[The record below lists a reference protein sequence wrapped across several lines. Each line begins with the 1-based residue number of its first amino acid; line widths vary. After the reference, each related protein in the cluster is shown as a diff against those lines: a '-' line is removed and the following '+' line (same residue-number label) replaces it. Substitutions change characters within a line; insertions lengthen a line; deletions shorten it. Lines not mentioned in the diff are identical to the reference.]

1 MFKPATRM
9 NLSNEE
15 RTALQARARAGT
27 TTQRLVRRCR
37 VILLAAQGM
46 PNRAIARRLGVSRP
60 TVLAV
65 RAAYVRGRMGALERD
80 KPRQRSRRKLL
91 PALEKQLVET
101 TLHAK
106 PTAATH
112 WSTRTLA
119 RHLGMS
125 HMTVH
130 RAWQDHELQPH
141 RVETFKLSPDPNFEA
156 KVRDVVGL
164 YLNPPDHALVLCV
177 DEESQIQALNRTAP
191 ILPLRPG
198 LPERRTH
205 DYERHGTTT
214 LFAAFNILT
223 GKVVG
228 QCLPRHRGREFVK
241 FLQQLESEVPPD
253 LDVHL
258 IMDNYSTHKSPAV
271 QRWLK
276 PKKRRRFHFHFT
288 PTSSSWLNQVE
299 RWFAEITRKRIRRGS
314 FNSVQELEKAIYEY
328 LAAWNEAPQ
337 PFVWKAT
344 ADSILEK
351 VKRCKELNVTAH

>member
-46 PNRAIARRLGVSRP
+46 PNRAIARQLGVSRP

-65 RAAYVRGRMGALERD
+65 RAAYVRGGMGALERD

-141 RVETFKLSPDPNFEA
+141 RVETFKLSTDPNFEA

-198 LPERRTH
+198 WPERRTH

-228 QCLPRHRGREFVK
+228 QCLPRHRGREFVQ

-258 IMDNYSTHKSPAV
+258 IMDNYSTHKSPPV

-351 VKRCKELNVTAH
+351 VKRCKALNVTEH

>member
-1 MFKPATRM
+1 M
-9 NLSNEE
+9 NLSHEE
-15 RTALQARARAGT
+15 RTLLETRARAGT
-27 TTQRLVRRCR
+27 TTQRLARRCR
-37 VILLAAQGM
+37 VILLAAQGA
-46 PNRAIARRLGVSRP
+46 PNRAIARQVGVSRP

-65 RAAYVRGRMGALERD
+65 RAAYVRGGLAALERG
-80 KPRQRSRRKLL
+80 KPRRRSRRKLL
-91 PALEKQLVET
+91 PPMEKQLVET
-101 TLHAK
+101 TLHIK
-106 PTAATH
+106 PQAATH

-119 RHLGMS
+119 AHLGMS

-130 RAWQDHELQPH
+130 RAWQEHQLQPH
-141 RVETFKLSPDPNFEA
+141 RVESFKLSNDPNFEA

-228 QCLPRHRGREFVK
+228 QCLPRHRGREFVR
-241 FLQQLESEVPPD
+241 FLQQLEGEVPPD

-258 IMDNYSTHKSPAV
+258 IMDNYSTHKSAPV
-271 QRWLK
+271 QGWLK
-276 PKKRRRFHFHFT
+276 LKKRRRFHLHFT

-299 RWFAEITRKRIRRGS
+299 RWFAEVTQKRIRRGS

-328 LAAWNEAPQ
+328 LAAWNNAPK

-351 VKRCKELNVTAH
+351 VRRCKELVVTGH